1 MLPKWAAPP
10 NVYYRK
16 LVQSLNFASSGL
28 LCNRFCGKQKKNNL
42 SVLKC
47 VLYDLVWVRNDVC
60 STAYVLMMMDDDDDR
75 IHFHNDAKERNPKDN
90 GYCAVRVACTELYRV
105 HKSSRTLVKLLVA
118 CMDLV
123 LDVGDGGGVSWKIAV
138 QRLYDVFCS
147 MLEMLVA
154 GTVEEVESLCKY
166 MIQYVLLR
174 QRQKQGNEAVVGSST
189 KTDDPPLLA
198 HACALHWL
206 LGKVKVLDSQPSG
219 TDAYKSLPLLQ
230 HAFQYA
236 ATQWHSN
243 AFIRYSCPAFQRN
256 LTAFILRYLEQADA
270 SSSDDSVP
278 SAQINANND
287 VSALLVRGISH
298 RLHSIDISIR
308 RDGMFVA
315 ELLAKITLTKE
326 QQQSNVV
333 SFDELLDVPRWS
345 FSNFDCDDTIA
356 DALHKDGDNNYKE
369 RKGESMF
376 SSSVMESE
384 KSRSSNNKN
393 NFLVIDPDQAYHSSS
408 DDDSHSDGLSC
419 SLSSSSSDSDS
430 FDETDLHSFQG
441 EDDVEDLRT
450 VPKPL
455 YLRQCL
461 LMLRE
466 SSTNENDECAY
477 AKMKTALIE
486 LPILLERRRRQLTDD
501 LRDVCQLLCKE
512 LMNVEN
518 KYNIEHFDALRFKSL
533 VQLIVS
539 EPILS
544 ARCLLGDILFE
555 EGGITLGRRIEL
567 LNVLMCAA
575 KELSNVGQSETDI
588 DKLENCNT
596 HELVKEQVGKV
607 IRRRRIRKREAV
619 NSNSS
624 NKFAP
629 HAVFFVFS
637 LLRGFANSK
646 ENRSIWDNGDD
657 DGCQMICTFLYT
669 LGTLIECSGKGL
681 STPKLAVEVFQFS
694 LLFRLADRP
703 HVRQAVLYSLYICI
717 QHVDE
722 EFLFDVVH
730 SNFDIV
736 RYLTHSSSSDP
747 NEKC

>member
-1 MLPKWAAPP
+1 M
-10 NVYYRK
+10 
-16 LVQSLNFASSGL
+16 S
-28 LCNRFCGKQKKNNL
+28 
-42 SVLKC
+42 
-47 VLYDLVWVRNDVC
+47 
-60 STAYVLMMMDDDDDR
+60 STAYVLMMMDDDDP
-75 IHFHNDAKERNPKDN
+75 IQCQNDKKERNPRNN
-90 GYCAVRVACTELYRV
+90 GNCAVRVACTELYRV

-123 LDVGDGGGVSWKIAV
+123 LDPGDGDGVSWKVAV

-147 MLEMLVA
+147 MLEMLGA
-154 GTVEEVESLCKY
+154 GTLEEVESSCKY

-174 QRQKQGNEAVVGSST
+174 QRKKQGNEAVVGSST
-189 KTDDPPLLA
+189 KIDDPPLFS

-206 LGKVKVLDSQPSG
+206 LGKVKVVDSQPSG
-219 TDAYKSLPLLQ
+219 TDAYKRLPLLQ

-236 ATQWHSN
+236 AKQWHSN

-270 SSSDDSVP
+270 SSSDDSVS
-278 SAQINANND
+278 SAQINANHD

-298 RLHSIDISIR
+298 RLHSIDDSIR

-333 SFDELLDVPRWS
+333 SFDELLDVPRWG

-356 DALHKDGDNNYKE
+356 DDLQKDSDKNYE
-369 RKGESMF
+369 EIEDEAMF
-376 SSSVMESE
+376 SSSAM
-384 KSRSSNNKN
+384 KSGKSTSCKSSSKN
-393 NFLVIDPDQAYHSSS
+393 NFLIIDPDQAYHSSS
-408 DDDSHSDGLSC
+408 DEDSHSDRSSC
-419 SLSSSSSDSDS
+419 SLSSSSDSDS

-477 AKMKTALIE
+477 AKMETALIE
-486 LPILLERRRRQLTDD
+486 LPLLLERRRRQLTDD

-544 ARCLLGDILFE
+544 ARCLLDDILFE

-575 KELSNVGQSETDI
+575 KELSGVGQDQTDVG
-588 DKLENCNT
+588 KLENCNT
-596 HELVKEQVGKV
+596 DKLVKEQAGKV
-607 IRRRRIRKREAV
+607 IRRRRIRKREAS
-619 NSNSS
+619 NSRSS

-637 LLRGFANSK
+637 LLRGFAHTK

-657 DGCQMICTFLYT
+657 DGCQMIGTFLYT

-747 NEKC
+747 NEKCRQLALMIASEVKDIIDSSAFGLIMRN